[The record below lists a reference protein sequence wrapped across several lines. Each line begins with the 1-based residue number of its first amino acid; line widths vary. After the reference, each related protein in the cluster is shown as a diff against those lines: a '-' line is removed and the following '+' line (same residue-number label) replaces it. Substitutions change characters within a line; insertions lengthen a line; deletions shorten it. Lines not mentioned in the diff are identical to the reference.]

1 MPSADSN
8 GNVYV
13 TGRYEGTCTFF
24 NVGGGIGATLSNI
37 TAPDVFLAKYT
48 TNGQVIWAARIGGTG
63 ADYEGSLASY
73 LNGDVYVA
81 GFYQSSPLTF
91 YGV

>member
-1 MPSADSN
+1 MPSVDPN

-37 TAPDVFLAKYT
+37 TSPDVFLAKYT
-48 TNGQVIWAARIGGTG
+48 TNGQLIWATRIAGTG
-63 ADYEGSLASY
+63 GDYEGAMAADR
-73 LNGDVYVA
+73 NGDVFVS